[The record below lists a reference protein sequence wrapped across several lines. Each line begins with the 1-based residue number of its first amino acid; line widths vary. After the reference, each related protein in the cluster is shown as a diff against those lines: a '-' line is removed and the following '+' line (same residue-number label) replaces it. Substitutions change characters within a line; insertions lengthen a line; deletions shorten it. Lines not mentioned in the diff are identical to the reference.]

1 MSTSVTHS
9 KRHLDIDADEIN
21 ADLNGTINTAT
32 TATTQS
38 TSDNSTKVS
47 TTAFVKAQGYITTQS
62 DTQDLSLLGNTVSLV
77 DGGSVDI
84 SATTAVAA
92 NTSHAASAHAPSN
105 AQANVAETNDLTSA
119 VTWANVPIANIPT
132 GTTSATVALGNHN
145 HSGVYATAAQG
156 STADSALQSFDITTQ
171 TDSKYVRSNAADTF
185 TGILTGTA
193 TGENLKVGGIR
204 GTAKGSQTG
213 EYLHLYERV
222 HIGGP
227 SGWGASTHGA
237 PGYGLSTW
245 GSANFGQNGS
255 GVIQLDDTT
264 IVNASRQLVNVTNTN
279 WDTAYGWGDHGS
291 AGYGT
296 SNLAIGTTS
305 TTALA
310 GNTSIPSISGLA
322 STSYVDAKTWN
333 WNDITAGTV
342 PSTILNSNVT
352 LSTLGAAASS
362 HTHTYSSITGKPTTF
377 APTIGT
383 TSTTALAGNTSIPSI
398 SGLATTSYV
407 NGLASN
413 YATAAQ
419 GTLAEDALQ
428 SLSGAVLTTGDQ
440 TIAGEKT
447 FSGDLTISQ
456 TDATAPGVMLNLH
469 NVSNGVGTTIRC
481 TDVSAGTSQFGD
493 ITYRHQDSKAYGS
506 AAMFELG
513 STELTTTILANGKL
527 MYNEGIYSKP
537 ASGTGAGT
545 RKDAN
550 WDTAYTHSQAAHA
563 PEEATVNSSDATLLD
578 RGNHTGTQTYSTIS
592 NPPTIPSGNAILDWT
607 TDRGTTNIHTGNYTN
622 TTYNKASPT
631 YLGLV
636 MVGSGLNISA
646 AGALSVTQAEE
657 ADEENGGAMSAE
669 DKTKLNAIEE
679 TADVTDAT
687 NVAAAGASMKSAT
700 ETISGA
706 KTFSSTIV
714 GSINGNSA
722 TTSER
727 TITSGEISAISTN
740 TLKVGITTG
749 TQTIAGAKT
758 FSTQIIGQTI
768 NLGSSSGYINR
779 TAAQFATDGTDK
791 VYIGSNNYG
800 WNDARDYATNL
811 VDVDAPV
818 LDQNDQHCGIICPVN
833 VSQVS
838 IMSQVRMNAANGTM
852 QVKVY
857 KMARATAVNTANL
870 ALTLI
875 ASATVST
882 VNGRMT
888 TLDATGS
895 TAVSAGD
902 LIIVGFGKTDSGA
915 GQKPRF
921 NFTLTG
927 TTS

>member
-1 MSTSVTHS
+1 MSTTVTGS
-9 KRHLDIDADEIN
+9 KRHLNINADEF
-21 ADLNGTINTAT
+21 AGDLNGTVNTAT

-38 TSDNSTKVS
+38 TSDNSTKVA

-62 DTQDLSLLGNTVSLV
+62 DTQDLTQSGNTVSLV

-84 SATTAVAA
+84 STTTAVAA
-92 NTSHAASAHAPSN
+92 NSSKTSFPGFDSTVLNSSVTLSSLGAQAAGSYLTSLSGAVLTTGTQTIAGLKTFSNNVELANTADLKFVDVAGSFPTSGKGFDWTLNNDGARIYAIQPSSDSIDLVFQLRDNATTNDRFVFHVDDYQGAAFDKYPLIIRGGTQFDLVDSSLYTNGTVRLSNAGALSNVTNTNWDAAYTHSQTAHAPSN
-105 AQANVAETNDLTSA
+105 AQANVAETYTQHENITAATSVNGTGRA
-119 VTWANVPIANIPT
+119 YIQDITVDSNGHVTGI
-132 GTTSATVALGNHN
+132 
-145 HSGVYATAAQG
+145 ATA
-156 STADSALQSFDITTQ
+156 SETVVNTNTQ
-171 TDSKYVRSNAADTF
+171 NNAATTYAF
-185 TGILTGTA
+185 F
-193 TGENLKVGGIR
+193 
-204 GTAKGSQTG
+204 S
-213 EYLHLYERV
+213 
-222 HIGGP
+222 
-227 SGWGASTHGA
+227 
-237 PGYGLSTW
+237 
-245 GSANFGQNGS
+245 GS
-255 GVIQLDDTT
+255 GI
-264 IVNASRQLVNVTNTN
+264 NT
-279 WDTAYGWGDHGS
+279 
-291 AGYGT
+291 
-296 SNLAIGTTS
+296 
-305 TTALA
+305 
-310 GNTSIPSISGLA
+310 
-322 STSYVDAKTWN
+322 
-333 WNDITAGTV
+333 
-342 PSTILNSNVT
+342 
-352 LSTLGAAASS
+352 
-362 HTHTYSSITGKPTTF
+362 
-377 APTIGT
+377 
-383 TSTTALAGNTSIPSI
+383 
-398 SGLATTSYV
+398 
-407 NGLASN
+407 
-413 YATAAQ
+413 
-419 GTLAEDALQ
+419 
-428 SLSGAVLTTGDQ
+428 
-440 TIAGEKT
+440 
-447 FSGDLTISQ
+447 
-456 TDATAPGVMLNLH
+456 
-469 NVSNGVGTTIRC
+469 SNGVITNTTYAVGNGGLTQNNF
-481 TDVSAGTSQFGD
+481 TDALKTSYDG
-493 ITYRHQDSKAYGS
+493 
-506 AAMFELG
+506 AA
-513 STELTTTILANGKL
+513 
-527 MYNEGIYSKP
+527 
-537 ASGTGAGT
+537 
-545 RKDAN
+545 
-550 WDTAYTHSQAAHA
+550 THAATAHA
-563 PEEATVNSSDATLLD
+563 PAGATVNSSNATLLA
-578 RGNHTGTQTYSTIS
+578 RSNHTGTQSYDTIS
-592 NPPTIPSGNAILDWT
+592 NPPTIPSGNAIIDWT
-607 TDRGTTNIHTGNYTN
+607 TDRGTTNIHSGNYTN
-622 TTYNKASPT
+622 TTYNKASST

-636 MVGSGLNISA
+636 KVGGGLAISS
-646 AGALSVTQAEE
+646 AGVLSVSQAEE
-657 ADEENGGAMSAE
+657 ADEETGGAMSAE

-740 TLKVGITTG
+740 TSKVGITTG

-857 KMARATAVNTANL
+857 KMARATAVNTSNL
-870 ALTLI
+870 TLTLI

-902 LIIVGFGKTDSGA
+902 LIIVGFGKTDGGA